1 MTGVFVLT
9 RFRVP
14 EAETAEFEDAA
25 RAAIAVLS
33 ARPGAES
40 VDLVRNLD
48 DPDLWAIVGRWAD
61 VGSYRRALGG
71 MESRMVV
78 MPLLSR
84 AIDEASAYLDPGE
97 VGVNVPRGD
106 AESGSADWSVPGDR

>member
-1 MTGVFVLT
+1 MLVLT

-14 EAETAEFEDAA
+14 EADSAEFERAA
-25 RAAIAVLS
+25 RAAVAVLT

-48 DPDLWAIVGRWAD
+48 DPQLWAIVGRWSD

-84 AIDEASAYLDPGE
+84 AIDEASAYLDPAE
-97 VGVNVPRGD
+97 VGANIPRGD
-106 AESGSADWSVPGDR
+106 AETGATGWGPPGDR

>member
-1 MTGVFVLT
+1 MSGVLVLT

-14 EAETAEFEDAA
+14 AAESAEFEDAA
-25 RAAIAVLS
+25 HVAVAVLS
-33 ARPGAES
+33 ARSGAES
-40 VDLVRNLD
+40 VELVRNLD
-48 DPDLWAIVGRWAD
+48 DPDLWAIVGRWTD

-84 AIDEASAYLDPGE
+84 AIDEASAYLDPAELGS
-97 VGVNVPRGD
+97 NVPRGD
-106 AESGSADWSVPGDR
+106 AEPETMGWSLPGDR